1 MSNNTVVSTYDFSVQ
16 QKHPDARY
24 LQMGNYIVFVDKY
37 HKTKM
42 YTLMSHDGDDLTQTW
57 HAEDIGLDLL
67 NEAADKWDYTGESH
81 GIDWYFNNLVLK
93 DTGWSIGINEIS
105 NLTRGLK
112 FDGQSDTQLKRLG
125 DIANQFDGAEID
137 FEVALDGSRVT
148 KQVVNIYKKVG
159 NPMTQQRF
167 IDAVNL
173 KSLQSSGSIED
184 LCTAMIGYGSQPD
197 IKDGENAED
206 VPPIDFADLSYDDGQ
221 FFSPKGDKAVYD
233 RLNHLVWSRY
243 SGFDT
248 TNQNETKGYITGIYN
263 YETKDPNELLN
274 RTITQLKKRNA
285 PSETY
290 EANLLDINADIGD
303 EVQIAHNQYNP
314 PIYLSARVESVTN
327 CYTANGRDTGVL
339 GDYRKLESDIDPRIK
354 EMLNAL
360 ENQIKSHY
368 MWIRYA
374 EDDKGK
380 GMTSVPTVGT
390 KYIAILANKPTAI
403 PSDDPAD
410 YAGHWQLIKGSDGK
424 DGIPGATGADGKTS
438 YTHFAYANNV
448 SGTADF
454 SLDDPT
460 GRSYMGVYSDFTKAD
475 SNNPNDYVWSY
486 TRGETGPEGMQG
498 AQGPQGDIGIPGKPG
513 ADGKTSYTHVAYA
526 DNDGGGGFS
535 QNPTNKAYMGWYSDF
550 TQADSTDVAR
560 YAWSLIKG
568 SDGLDGA
575 QGIPGPKGAD
585 GKTPYTHIAYADTA
599 TGGGLSQLPD
609 GKKYIGMYVDF
620 TENDSSDPQ
629 KYAWSLI
636 KGADGK
642 DGTPGK
648 DGIAG
653 KDGIGIKSTNVT
665 YQASSNGTNAPTGA
679 WMANVPKVPAGQYLW
694 TRTIW
699 TYTDNTDETSYS
711 VAYIAKDG
719 NSGKDGIAGK
729 DGVGIKSTKI
739 TYATSISG
747 TVTPT
752 TGWVTNPPAVSPGQ
766 FMWTK
771 TVWNYT
777 DNSSETGYSVAQAG
791 KTGATGP
798 VGKDGIAGKDGVG
811 IKSTAIAYTQSTN
824 GTAPPT
830 TGWTAGVPTLIK
842 GQYLWTKTVWTYTD
856 SSAETGY
863 TVSYNAK
870 DGNSGKDG
878 IAGKDGVGIKSTVI
892 EYVGAVSGTSKPTSG
907 WSTTI
912 PTVPAGQYLWTR
924 TTWKYTDGTSEQGFT
939 NALMGR
945 TGPKGDTGAQGLQG
959 LQGAT
964 GNQGIQGPKGLD
976 GKSSYTHIA
985 YGTSNS
991 GAGFT
996 QTPSTSTTYIGM
1008 YVDQTAT
1015 DSTNP
1020 SSYKWSLI
1028 KGANGAQGTPGA
1040 KGADGKTPYFH
1051 TAWATSA
1058 DGRAGFSTTDSANKS
1073 YLGTYTDFTVADST
1087 DATKYAWSLIK
1098 GRDGVDGANGAP
1110 GKPGTDGRTPYF
1122 HQAWAGSKDG
1132 KTNFSTTDPTN
1143 RGYLGTYTDFT
1154 QADSTDPTKYYWVE
1168 LVGAIEIGGTNL
1180 YVDTRDFD
1188 NPDIWS
1194 FYNTWHKSADKFN
1207 GLTVMEANV
1216 DWFGLGQDVEAKK
1229 GEEYT
1234 FSLYA
1239 RYESGTG
1246 KSNMYFILNG
1256 STALISQATVQV
1268 SLNETWQ
1275 RISATFTVLADGTIH
1290 PRIERTADN
1299 ANTLLVAG
1307 FKLERGNKA
1316 TDWSPAPE
1324 DTQKQIDAVNQG
1336 LLDTNSKIAA
1346 VTKVDAQATA
1356 PTNPKKGDQW
1366 WVKDANGEINA
1377 FKIWNGTQ
1385 WAPSTI
1391 TQSLLVIKE
1400 LNAVNVNGSVINGS
1414 KFTNAF
1420 TFKSTLDVTY
1430 TGVTTIA
1437 DGAVKITYKIPST
1450 NEIGTTQITAEGYKQ
1465 ELFNSSGSRTGLSM
1479 LSPNSLQLET
1489 NGVGGFLTP
1498 DDLIRIGPESWSNS
1512 DAGGTYTIAF
1522 ERRWGRVWVTGELL
1536 LPASSFGNYHTLF
1549 TIKTPGLR
1557 PKKNRWFVG
1566 MLTGS
1571 APIAGEIE
1579 MRPNGEFVVI
1589 GSPKGG
1595 RHTFEGVSYSLGNE

>member
-1 MSNNTVVSTYDFSVQ
+1 MEWFILSRDLHVLCVPSSDSKDSLPIFNDKQTIVLQNNTVVSTYDFSVQ
-16 QKHPDARY
+16 QKHPDAIN
-24 LQMGNYIVFVDKY
+24 LKWGNYVVFRDKY
-37 HKTKM
+37 GKTRM
-42 YTLMSHDGDDLTQTW
+42 YTLISHDGDDLTQTW

-67 NEAADKWDYTGESH
+67 NETADKWDYTGELH

-263 YETKDPNELLN
+263 YETKDSNELLN

-314 PIYLSARVESVTN
+314 PIYLSARVEQVEN
-327 CYTANGRDTGVL
+327 CYTTNGQDTGVL

-390 KYIAILANKPTAI
+390 EYIAILANKPTAI

-438 YTHFAYANNV
+438 YTHFAYADNV
-448 SGTADF
+448 SGTKDF
-454 SLDDPT
+454 STDDPT

-475 SNNPNDYVWSY
+475 SNNPSDYVWSY
-486 TRGETGPEGMQG
+486 TKGETGPEGTQ
-498 AQGPQGDIGIPGKPG
+498 GIPGKPG
-513 ADGKTSYTHVAYA
+513 ADGKTPYTHVAYA
-526 DNDGGGGFS
+526 DNDEGGGFS
-535 QNPTNKAYMGWYSDF
+535 QSPDNKAYMGWYSDF
-550 TQADSTDVAR
+550 TA
-560 YAWSLIKG
+560 
-568 SDGLDGA
+568 
-575 QGIPGPKGAD
+575 
-585 GKTPYTHIAYADTA
+585 
-599 TGGGLSQLPD
+599 
-609 GKKYIGMYVDF
+609 
-620 TENDSSDPQ
+620 NDSNDPSQ
-629 KYAWSLI
+629 YAWSLI

-642 DGTPGK
+642 DGAQGIPGK
-648 DGIAG
+648 
-653 KDGIGIKSTNVT
+653 
-665 YQASSNGTNAPTGA
+665 PGA
-679 WMANVPKVPAGQYLW
+679 
-694 TRTIW
+694 
-699 TYTDNTDETSYS
+699 
-711 VAYIAKDG
+711 
-719 NSGKDGIAGK
+719 
-729 DGVGIKSTKI
+729 
-739 TYATSISG
+739 
-747 TVTPT
+747 
-752 TGWVTNPPAVSPGQ
+752 
-766 FMWTK
+766 
-771 TVWNYT
+771 
-777 DNSSETGYSVAQAG
+777 
-791 KTGATGP
+791 
-798 VGKDGIAGKDGVG
+798 
-811 IKSTAIAYTQSTN
+811 
-824 GTAPPT
+824 
-830 TGWTAGVPTLIK
+830 
-842 GQYLWTKTVWTYTD
+842 
-856 SSAETGY
+856 
-863 TVSYNAK
+863 
-870 DGNSGKDG
+870 
-878 IAGKDGVGIKSTVI
+878 
-892 EYVGAVSGTSKPTSG
+892 
-907 WSTTI
+907 
-912 PTVPAGQYLWTR
+912 
-924 TTWKYTDGTSEQGFT
+924 
-939 NALMGR
+939 
-945 TGPKGDTGAQGLQG
+945 
-959 LQGAT
+959 
-964 GNQGIQGPKGLD
+964 D

-985 YGTSNS
+985 YADSATG
-991 GAGFT
+991 GGFS
-996 QTPSTSTTYIGM
+996 QQPDGKAFIGM
-1008 YVDQTAT
+1008 YVDFEAT
-1015 DSTNP
+1015 DSTDVTKYN
-1020 SSYKWSLI
+1020 WSLV
-1028 KGANGAQGTPGA
+1028 KGEDGSDGTPGKA
-1040 KGADGKTPYFH
+1040 GADGKTPYFH
-1051 TAWATSA
+1051 IAYADSA
-1058 DGRAGFSTTDSANKS
+1058 DGKDGFYAGGGTNLLSNSRGKFKPNKSTADNYIVYTDSAVYMVQGQQYTVHANAS
-1073 YLGTYTDFTVADST
+1073 PGLIWSGTHNPGEESSNVVLWLVDGANVNVIVSDTNTGTGTTFTWGYPSGTYYLRVNTYNSDNSGFVENVMLEKGTVAHPWSPAPSEAHPIYMGTYTDFTQADSLDPT
-1087 DATKYAWSLIK
+1087 AYSWTQVK
-1098 GRDGVDGANGAP
+1098 GADGANGAP
-1110 GKPGTDGRTPYF
+1110 GKPGADGRTPYF
-1122 HQAWAGSKDG
+1122 HQAWADSKDG
-1132 KTNFSTTDPTN
+1132 NVNFSTTDPSN

-1154 QADSTDPTKYYWVE
+1154 QADSTDPSKYFWVE
-1168 LVGAIEIGGTNL
+1168 LVGALGIGTPNL
-1180 YVDTRDFD
+1180 
-1188 NPDIWS
+1188 I
-1194 FYNTWHKSADKFN
+1194 YN
-1207 GLTVMEANV
+1207 
-1216 DWFGLGQDVEAKK
+1216 
-1229 GEEYT
+1229 
-1234 FSLYA
+1234 
-1239 RYESGTG
+1239 
-1246 KSNMYFILNG
+1246 
-1256 STALISQATVQV
+1256 
-1268 SLNETWQ
+1268 
-1275 RISATFTVLADGTIH
+1275 
-1290 PRIERTADN
+1290 
-1299 ANTLLVAG
+1299 AG
-1307 FKLERGNKA
+1307 FKGSGDSVGSDGWTTPPGGWVSRPSTRTGYSGSNGLVIN
-1316 TDWSPAPE
+1316 
-1324 DTQKQIDAVNQG
+1324 VNQISDSWQVISARRVAVQDYNQPYSFAARVSLFNESTGIDRLYCELGMYDNDNKWLGGRQTNWLDLSKKDTYQLLMSEDAG
-1336 LLDTNSKIAA
+1336 LIEGTAFIQFRLAVHANASGRVYACISQPILNASDRVAPFSDNQATGADITQINNALSNVNGKIDA
-1346 VTKVDAQATA
+1346 VTKVDSQATA

-1366 WVKDANGEINA
+1366 WVKDANGNINA
-1377 FKIWNGTQ
+1377 FKIWDGTQ

-1400 LNAVNVNGSVINGS
+1400 LDAININGSVINGS
-1414 KFTNAF
+1414 RFTNAF
-1420 TFKSTLDVTY
+1420 TFKSTLDVNY

-1498 DDLIRIGPESWSNS
+1498 DDLIRYGPESWSNS

-1536 LPASSFGNYHTLF
+1536 LPASSFGDYHTLF

-1557 PKKNRWFVG
+1557 PQKNRWFVG
-1566 MLTGS
+1566 MRTGNV
-1571 APIAGEIE
+1571 PVAGEIE

-1589 GSPKGG
+1589 GVPQGG